1 MRKLRSAV
9 SAALLAVSVLALT
22 ACGKAEFGLSDNT
35 GKEMTVTAKNA
46 DKDLFFAAGSLEVEE
61 GETAVMTSH
70 LEQGEVKVELFDSS
84 GEMPDISKE
93 AIMMFIA
100 EGETELK
107 GTLPEGSY
115 MIRATVLKKASGTVT
130 VKAVKE

>member
-1 MRKLRSAV
+1 MYA
-9 SAALLAVSVLALT
+9 
-22 ACGKAEFGLSDNT
+22 
-35 GKEMTVTAKNA
+35 TVTAKNA